1 MNQNTFVFYNQILD
15 KKGTKKILS
24 WFLDQY
30 GPSRTSQFLE
40 ELKTVGFHFATV
52 AGLSLGFDDLKIP
65 EKKSILLNTA
75 ESDVLDCEKK
85 FFQSKTII

>member
-1 MNQNTFVFYNQILD
+1 MSENRFVFYNQILD

-40 ELKTVGFHFATV
+40 ELKTV
-52 AGLSLGFDDLKIP
+52 
-65 EKKSILLNTA
+65 
-75 ESDVLDCEKK
+75 
-85 FFQSKTII
+85 